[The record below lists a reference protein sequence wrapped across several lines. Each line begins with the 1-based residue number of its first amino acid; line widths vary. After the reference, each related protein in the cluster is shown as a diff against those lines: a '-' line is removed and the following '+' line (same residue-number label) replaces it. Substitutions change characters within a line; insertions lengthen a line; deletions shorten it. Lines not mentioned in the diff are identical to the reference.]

1 MGTIFS
7 EQSNPE
13 INQVAFFDLD
23 RTITGA
29 VSGRLLVTGAY
40 RRGLMKK
47 PDILLALWLS
57 SAYRLKLRDPVSIM
71 NEMIIWVKGIKV
83 TDFSALCSEVVNED
97 LIPSVFKEAAAE
109 IGLHKGN
116 NVRTVLLSSSV
127 GQVCREIS
135 AHLGIKDI
143 ICSELEASEGLL
155 TGLPLGNLCFGEE
168 KARRLTKYCEYH
180 NYSPDNAWYYGDS
193 ISDLPALSI
202 VGNPV
207 CVNPDRQL
215 EKEAF
220 RRGWKICRWK
230 QSAK

>member
-1 MGTIFS
+1 MGTISS
-7 EQSNPE
+7 EKSKPE
-13 INQVAFFDLD
+13 TNQIAFFDLD
-23 RTITGA
+23 RTITRA

-47 PDILLALWLS
+47 SEILKALWLS
-57 SAYRLKLRDPVSIM
+57 SAYRLKLRDPVAIM

-83 TDFSALCSEVVNED
+83 SDFSAMCFEVTSED
-97 LIPSVFKEAAAE
+97 LLPSVYKEAAAE
-109 IGLHKGN
+109 IERHRGN

-127 GQVCREIS
+127 CQICSEIS
-135 AHLGIKDI
+135 VHLGINDI
-143 ICSELEASEGLL
+143 ICSELEASDGLL

-168 KARRLTKYCEYH
+168 KTRRLTMYCENN
-180 NYSPDNAWYYGDS
+180 NYSPANAWYYGDS

-215 EKEAF
+215 EKEAWK
-220 RRGWKICRWK
+220 RGWKICRWK
-230 QSAK
+230 

>member
-7 EQSNPE
+7 KQSNPE
-13 INQVAFFDLD
+13 IKQVAFFDLD

-47 PDILLALWLS
+47 SDILLALWLS
-57 SAYRLKLRDPVSIM
+57 FAYRLKLRDPVAIM
-71 NEMIIWVKGIKV
+71 NEMILWVKGIKV
-83 TDFSALCSEVVNED
+83 SDFSDLCSEVVNED

-109 IGLHKGN
+109 IALHRGN
-116 NVRTVLLSSSV
+116 KVRTVLLSSSV
-127 GQVCREIS
+127 RQVCREIS
-135 AHLGIKDI
+135 AHLGINDI
-143 ICSELEASEGLL
+143 ICSELESSEGLL
-155 TGLPLGNLCFGEE
+155 TGLPLDNLCFGEE
-168 KARRLTKYCEYH
+168 KARRLTKYCENH

-215 EKEAF
+215 EKEA
-220 RRGWKICRWK
+220 RKRGWKICWWK

>member
-1 MGTIFS
+1 MGTISS
-7 EQSNPE
+7 EKTNPE
-13 INQVAFFDLD
+13 INQIAFFDLD
-23 RTITGA
+23 RTITRA

-47 PDILLALWLS
+47 SDILKALWIS
-57 SAYRLKLRDPVSIM
+57 SAYKLKLRDPVAIM

-83 TDFSALCSEVVNED
+83 SDFSALCTEIAHKD
-97 LIPSVFKEAAAE
+97 LFPSVYKEAVAE
-109 IGLHKGN
+109 IGLHRGN

-127 GQVCREIS
+127 SQICREIS
-135 AHLGIKDI
+135 GHLEINDI
-143 ICSELEASEGLL
+143 ICSDLEESEGLL

-168 KARRLTKYCEYH
+168 KARRVIAYCENN
-180 NYSPDNAWYYGDS
+180 NYSPANAFYYGDS

-220 RRGWKICRWK
+220 KRGWKIYWWK
-230 QSAK
+230 

>member
-1 MGTIFS
+1 MGTTFS
-7 EQSNPE
+7 EKSNPE

-47 PDILLALWLS
+47 SDILLALWLS
-57 SAYRLKLRDPVSIM
+57 SAYRLKLRDPVAIM
-71 NEMIIWVKGIKV
+71 NDMIIWVRGIKV
-83 TDFSALCSEVVNED
+83 SDFSALCSEVTKED

-109 IGLHKGN
+109 IELHRGN
-116 NVRTVLLSSSV
+116 NVQTVLLSSSV
-127 GQVCREIS
+127 GQVCREMS

-143 ICSELEASEGLL
+143 ICSELEASDGLL

-168 KARRLTKYCEYH
+168 KARRLTKYCENH

-193 ISDLPALSI
+193 ISDLAALSI
-202 VGNPV
+202 AGNPV

-215 EKEAF
+215 EKEAWK
-220 RRGWKICRWK
+220 RGWKICWWK

>member
-1 MGTIFS
+1 MGTTSS
-7 EQSNPE
+7 EKSNPE
-13 INQVAFFDLD
+13 INQIAFFDLD
-23 RTITGA
+23 RTVTGA

-47 PDILLALWLS
+47 SDILLALWLS
-57 SAYRLKLRDPVSIM
+57 SAYRLKLRDPVAIM

-83 TDFSALCSEVVNED
+83 SDFSALCSEVVNED

-109 IGLHKGN
+109 IALHRGDN
-116 NVRTVLLSSSV
+116 FRTVLLSSSV
-127 GQVCREIS
+127 RQVCREIS
-135 AHLGIKDI
+135 AHLGINDI
-143 ICSELEASEGLL
+143 ICSELESSEGLL

-168 KARRLTKYCEYH
+168 KARRLTEYCENH

-215 EKEAF
+215 EKEACK
-220 RRGWKICRWK
+220 REWKICWWK
-230 QSAK
+230 